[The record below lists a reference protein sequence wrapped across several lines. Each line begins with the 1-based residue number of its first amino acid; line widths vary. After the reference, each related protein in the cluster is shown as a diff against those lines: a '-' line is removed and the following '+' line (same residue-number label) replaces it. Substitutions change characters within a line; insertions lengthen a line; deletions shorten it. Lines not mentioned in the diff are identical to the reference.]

1 MIKRDAHAS
10 DSLGE
15 NVILIVRSIGIAG
28 YRLNQ
33 VLDNTSSVSGVL
45 LIALSVKAV
54 TKASILLFGN
64 EENYYKTFMAMGSI
78 TKLLKG
84 RAQVDAGVQG
94 SINLNQIN
102 QSNLKVFLSSWKQ

>member
-64 EENYYKTFMAMGSI
+64 EENYCKTFYGDGKHYKTFEGSC
-78 TKLLKG
+78 TSRCRCSG
-84 RAQVDAGVQG
+84 VD
-94 SINLNQIN
+94 
-102 QSNLKVFLSSWKQ
+102 